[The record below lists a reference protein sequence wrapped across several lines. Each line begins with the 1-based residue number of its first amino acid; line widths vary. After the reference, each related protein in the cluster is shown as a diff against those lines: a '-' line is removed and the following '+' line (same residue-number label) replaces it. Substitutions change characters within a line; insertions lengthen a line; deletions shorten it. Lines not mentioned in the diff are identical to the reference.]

1 MNRWAKVL
9 LIVAG
14 VLALMALLAA
24 TLLPVVVRNQAVK
37 ALAAA
42 TGRAVRIEKVTLNP
56 LTLRATVQGFAI
68 EEQGGGPFFSL
79 EALTVQVSPT
89 SLYRRALVL
98 SEVSIAT
105 PALRVVRTAADRFN
119 FTEILERQKKPE
131 EKKPEPAAPFPFVVN
146 HLRLTQGSLEL
157 DDRAVAGG
165 RKHSLRNLEIDLP
178 WLSSLPDESNREAEP
193 RVSLVVNGAPLSL
206 TGKVKP
212 FGDELTASLRIVLQ
226 KLALP
231 ALAVY
236 VPQAPPVTLASGSLS
251 TDLNLRFRRPSAGK
265 PELDVAGLARLDG
278 LALDLRQGDPLLK
291 ISALEVR
298 AAGLE
303 PLAGKFA
310 IESITLDAPEIFVS
324 RDRQGKWMY
333 ASLLPPPAGK
343 AVEGKGAPV
352 ARAAADEKPLPAGEK
367 ATQGPEDKGA
377 VPAQFSVASLK
388 IQDGLVH
395 FRDEVPRGGFKADV
409 TGIALA
415 VANLTNRPGEKGT
428 YDLALK
434 VDRETA
440 LTSKGGFTLAE
451 PTVQAGLEL
460 TGLPL
465 QKGWPYLAAYLKAP
479 VQGVAD
485 LAGEFAFSA
494 DGGLIA
500 EKGRLALKNVAARYG
515 DGEGLKLAGLL
526 VEGAT
531 FHQQANRL
539 EIDRIRLTGGDVT
552 LSREADGSLSPLS
565 LLLPQEKAAG
575 TGKKTDAKATPVV
588 KAAAAP
594 RGASAKGDAAKPLA
608 YQLKRV
614 DLERFNVAFT
624 DKTRPEKPRFTL
636 GNTSLSL
643 AGLQGPAPRPARL
656 RFASTFGTATA
667 LSAAGEL
674 TPAPFRYK
682 GNLKV
687 GRLPIRDFESY
698 YAEKLNLQVLG
709 GLLDV
714 ALALDIA
721 LEEGAPTGGVR
732 GEVGLSEFHAVDAV
746 EQEDL
751 LKWQRLQLEK
761 IDGDLKP
768 FRLSIDQVALN
779 EVYARIIIREDGTIN
794 LQNLVRKPAQ
804 EGEKP
809 AKPAAAAEQPRLAA
823 KPAASPEGGAKAPAA
838 VRIGAVTLLNGTV
851 AFTDKHLPND
861 FETTLY
867 NLAGRISGLS
877 S

>member
-333 ASLLPPPAGK
+333 A
-343 AVEGKGAPV
+343 
-352 ARAAADEKPLPAGEK
+352 
-367 ATQGPEDKGA
+367 
-377 VPAQFSVASLK
+377 
-388 IQDGLVH
+388 
-395 FRDEVPRGGFKADV
+395 
-409 TGIALA
+409 
-415 VANLTNRPGEKGT
+415 
-428 YDLALK
+428 
-434 VDRETA
+434 
-440 LTSKGGFTLAE
+440 
-451 PTVQAGLEL
+451 
-460 TGLPL
+460 
-465 QKGWPYLAAYLKAP
+465 
-479 VQGVAD
+479 
-485 LAGEFAFSA
+485 
-494 DGGLIA
+494 
-500 EKGRLALKNVAARYG
+500 
-515 DGEGLKLAGLL
+515 
-526 VEGAT
+526 
-531 FHQQANRL
+531 
-539 EIDRIRLTGGDVT
+539 
-552 LSREADGSLSPLS
+552 
-565 LLLPQEKAAG
+565 
-575 TGKKTDAKATPVV
+575 
-588 KAAAAP
+588 
-594 RGASAKGDAAKPLA
+594 
-608 YQLKRV
+608 
-614 DLERFNVAFT
+614 
-624 DKTRPEKPRFTL
+624 
-636 GNTSLSL
+636 
-643 AGLQGPAPRPARL
+643 
-656 RFASTFGTATA
+656 
-667 LSAAGEL
+667 
-674 TPAPFRYK
+674 
-682 GNLKV
+682 
-687 GRLPIRDFESY
+687 
-698 YAEKLNLQVLG
+698 
-709 GLLDV
+709 
-714 ALALDIA
+714 
-721 LEEGAPTGGVR
+721 
-732 GEVGLSEFHAVDAV
+732 
-746 EQEDL
+746 
-751 LKWQRLQLEK
+751 
-761 IDGDLKP
+761 
-768 FRLSIDQVALN
+768 
-779 EVYARIIIREDGTIN
+779 
-794 LQNLVRKPAQ
+794 
-804 EGEKP
+804 
-809 AKPAAAAEQPRLAA
+809 
-823 KPAASPEGGAKAPAA
+823 
-838 VRIGAVTLLNGTV
+838 
-851 AFTDKHLPND
+851 
-861 FETTLY
+861 
-867 NLAGRISGLS
+867 
-877 S
+877 